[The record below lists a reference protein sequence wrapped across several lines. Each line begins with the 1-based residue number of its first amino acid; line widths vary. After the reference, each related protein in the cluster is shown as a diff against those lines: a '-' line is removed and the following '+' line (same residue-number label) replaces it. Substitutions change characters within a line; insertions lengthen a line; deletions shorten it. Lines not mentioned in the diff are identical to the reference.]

1 MSAGCP
7 WAEALRGVPA
17 GSVRVVQPDGAPA
30 APLRAETDGRGRI
43 EAYRVFPGID
53 AAFGMFCASR
63 AAFRHEAREEVLS
76 LDYCCAGRI
85 GWDMRCGAAVY
96 LGEGDLSLHSQAC
109 CADSSMTFPLG
120 FAAEVSLS
128 VDLGALARACPEILA
143 AAGFDAQAL
152 RARFCGGGAFCL
164 PASPE
169 LAEVF
174 SPLLRAPADL
184 RPAYLALK
192 SQELLLYLWRQEG
205 GAPAL
210 QRVHAQQTEQ
220 VRKVHAFLVSHLDRR
235 YTIEDLSR
243 QFLLNTATLKS
254 AFKAVY
260 GQPIATYMKEARVR
274 EAMRLLR
281 ETDSSIADIAAAV
294 GYESQ
299 GKFTKA
305 FKDVAQALPTEYRR
319 QHRA

>member
-1 MSAGCP
+1 MP
-7 WAEALRGVPA
+7 RRGLTPRRCA
-17 GSVRVVQPDGAPA
+17 RGS
-30 APLRAETDGRGRI
+30 
-43 EAYRVFPGID
+43 
-53 AAFGMFCASR
+53 
-63 AAFRHEAREEVLS
+63 
-76 LDYCCAGRI
+76 
-85 GWDMRCGAAVY
+85 
-96 LGEGDLSLHSQAC
+96 
-109 CADSSMTFPLG
+109 
-120 FAAEVSLS
+120 
-128 VDLGALARACPEILA
+128 
-143 AAGFDAQAL
+143 AAG
-152 RARFCGGGAFCL
+152 
-164 PASPE
+164 
-169 LAEVF
+169 
-174 SPLLRAPADL
+174 
-184 RPAYLALK
+184 AYLALK

>member
-1 MSAGCP
+1 MP
-7 WAEALRGVPA
+7 R
-17 GSVRVVQPDGAPA
+17 RAPF
-30 APLRAETDGRGRI
+30 LLL
-43 EAYRVFPGID
+43 FSH
-53 AAFGMFCASR
+53 FFCAGKRRGHGVHSR
-63 AAFRHEAREEVLS
+63 
-76 LDYCCAGRI
+76 G
-85 GWDMRCGAAVY
+85 
-96 LGEGDLSLHSQAC
+96 
-109 CADSSMTFPLG
+109 
-120 FAAEVSLS
+120 
-128 VDLGALARACPEILA
+128 
-143 AAGFDAQAL
+143 AQA
-152 RARFCGGGAFCL
+152 R
-164 PASPE
+164 
-169 LAEVF
+169 
-174 SPLLRAPADL
+174 
-184 RPAYLALK
+184 
-192 SQELLLYLWRQEG
+192 
-205 GAPAL
+205 AL

-254 AFKAVY
+254 TFKAVY

>member
-17 GSVRVVQPDGAPA
+17 GRVRVVQPEPGPGRAPA
-30 APLRAETDGRGRI
+30 RGDGRRGRI

-76 LDYCCAGRI
+76 LDYCCARPHRLGS
-85 GWDMRCGAAVY
+85 MRCGAAVY
-96 LGEGDLSLHSQAC
+96 LGQGDLSLHSQAC

-128 VDLGALARACPEILA
+128 VDLGALARACPEILPRRDLTPRRCA
-143 AAGFDAQAL
+143 RGSAAG
-152 RARFCGGGAFCL
+152 RVL
-164 PASPE
+164 PAGRAQS
-169 LAEVF
+169 LRRS
-174 SPLLRAPADL
+174 SPLLRAPGG
-184 RPAYLALK
+184 PAGGLPRAQEPGAPALPLAAG
-192 SQELLLYLWRQEG
+192 G

-254 AFKAVY
+254 TFKAVY